1 MFEIIDGQLT
11 YRTNEETSLPVVL
24 VTEPQVMPLTPA
36 KTPST
41 KPMMGWLIKLTRRGL
56 SKKVGCW
63 SVRLWWFSFGF
74 WGLSPLGSGNR
85 DPCDAWTHDA
95 DSRLSNRISGFSS

>member
-1 MFEIIDGQLT
+1 MLVQDDVMFEIIDGQLT

-41 KPMMGWLIKLTRRGL
+41 KPMMGWLQKLTRRGL
-56 SKKVGCW
+56 LKQVG
-63 SVRLWWFSFGF
+63 WFSFGF
-74 WGLSPLGSGNR
+74 GGLSPLGSGNR
-85 DPCDAWTHDA
+85 ESCDA
-95 DSRLSNRISGFSS
+95 